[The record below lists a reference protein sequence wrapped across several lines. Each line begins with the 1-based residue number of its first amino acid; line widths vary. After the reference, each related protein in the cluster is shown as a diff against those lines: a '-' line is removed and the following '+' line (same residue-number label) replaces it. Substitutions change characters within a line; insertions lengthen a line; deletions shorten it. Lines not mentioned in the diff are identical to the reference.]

1 MKIAAAQIC
10 PIENNINANIKN
22 HLRMIKLAAEKSVD
36 LIFFP
41 EMSLSAYEREKAKD
55 YSFQINDSRLDVFKA
70 ESAKYQMLIIVGAA
84 IEIESE
90 LYIGSFIFQPDGS
103 TLIYTKQFLHDGEE
117 QFFSSGNKLNPQI
130 EWKGEK
136 ISLAICA
143 DISHPVHAENASKI
157 NSTIYLPGI
166 FYTPNGIAEAYKNL
180 SNYAEKYKMN
190 IVMANYVGSSYSLE
204 AAGQSA
210 FWNNKGELVSQLDGK
225 TEGLLI
231 ADIE

>member
-41 EMSLSAYEREKAKD
+41 EMSLSAYEREKAKE
-55 YSFQINDSRLDVFKA
+55 YSFQKNDSRLDVFKT
-70 ESAKYQMLIIVGAA
+70 ESAKFQMLIIVGAA
-84 IEIESE
+84 IKIESE
-90 LYIGSFIFQPDGS
+90 LFIGSFIFHPDGS

-143 DISHPVHAENASKI
+143 DISHPIHVENASKI

-180 SNYAEKYKMN
+180 SFYAEKYNMN
-190 IVMANYVGSSYSLE
+190 VVMANYVGSSYSLE

-210 FWNNKGELVSQLDGK
+210 CWNNQGELVSQLDG
-225 TEGLLI
+225 EEENLLI
-231 ADIE
+231 VEI

>member
-1 MKIAAAQIC
+1 MKIAAAQIR
-10 PIENNINANIKN
+10 PIENNISANIKT
-22 HLRMIKLAAEKSVD
+22 HLRLIKLAAEKSVD

-55 YSFQINDSRLDVFKA
+55 YSFSVNDPRLDVFKA
-70 ESAKYQMLIIVGAA
+70 ESTKYQMLIIVGAA
-84 IEIESE
+84 IEIEAE
-90 LYIGSFIFQPDGS
+90 LYIGSFIFHPDGS
-103 TLIYTKQFLHDGEE
+103 ALVYTKQFLHDGEE
-117 QFFSSGNKLNPQI
+117 QYFSSGNKLNPQI

-143 DISHPVHAENASKI
+143 DINQPVHAENASKI

-166 FYTPNGIAEAYKNL
+166 FYTPNGIDEAYQNL
-180 SNYAEKYKMN
+180 SIYAKKYNMN

-210 FWNNKGELVSQLDGK
+210 CWNKNGELVSQLDSV
-225 TEGLLI
+225 EENLLI
-231 ADIE
+231 VEI